1 MKPLVTD
8 NKNWDASI
16 LLIFVEF
23 ASAWTTDRKFSKYGG
38 FGRLVSDAR
47 ILYFLC
53 NLPIIHD
60 SVSSLVGI

>member
-1 MKPLVTD
+1 MTPLATD
-8 NKNWDASI
+8 NKNWNASI

-23 ASAWTTDRKFSKYGG
+23 ASVWTTGRKFAKYGG